1 MGNEAKMITKREEI
15 EKRRM
20 LAELEGKEI
29 NDVEMEKKVN
39 NEVKNNVEEETKGNT
54 ETNEIIKRINECV
67 IESSPFRNINKDY
80 YELSKSICKIKIELE
95 NEKGIIIKGT
105 GFFLHFVV
113 CGEYFN
119 CLISNEH
126 VIRRDLININTII
139 NILYDNEKRVANIK
153 LNIKERYIKNFK
165 DEYLDITVVEIL
177 EKDNIPSN
185 YFLNE
190 GHISNDRLNDS
201 EICVLGYPESG
212 ELKMSMGIIK
222 KINNYEFTHLASTK
236 KGSSGSPIFMEKS
249 GLVLGIHKQRNN
261 KGNENYGDFI
271 YPAIKI
277 IKKDL
282 GDKIFIGKYVDG
294 KYIYENHRY
303 YEGEFKNNMPNGKG
317 KLYDKND
324 KIIYEGDFI
333 EGKYEGN
340 GKLFFKN
347 SSHPGI
353 SKNGLYCSYYVGQ
366 FKNGSLNGK
375 GKIYDKNDKIIYEGD
390 FNNDNPEGNGQFPFG
405 NNYCIGQF
413 ENGNIFHGK
422 VIDSK
427 KKMILEGDFLGKNFN
442 GSLKI
447 IMDDDSYWMFPIIN
461 TELSE
466 AEGKMYD
473 KNGDLLG
480 GSWVGI
486 GFVSLLNKMGED
498 KKCVIY

>member
-1 MGNEAKMITKREEI
+1 MGNQAKREEI

-29 NDVEMEKKVN
+29 NDVEREKKVN

-113 CGEYFN
+113 CGEDFN

-190 GHISNDRLNDS
+190 GHISNDRLIDS

-236 KGSSGSPIFMEKS
+236 KGSSGSPIPMEKS
-249 GLVLGIHKQRNN
+249 GLVLGIHKQSN
-261 KGNENYGDFI
+261 KEGNENYGDFI

-317 KLYDKND
+317 KLYDKNG

-353 SKNGLYCSYYVGQ
+353 SKNGLYCSYYEGQ

-390 FNNDNPEGNGQFPFG
+390 FNNDNPEGNGQFFFD

-413 ENGNIFHGK
+413 ENANIFHGK

-442 GSLKI
+442 GSLKM
-447 IMDDDSYWMFPIIN
+447 IMDDDSYWMFPVIN

-473 KNGDLLG
+473 KNGDLLI
-480 GSWVGI
+480 GSLVGI
-486 GFVSLLNKMGED
+486 GFVSLLMKMKED